1 MKKPKYCKLTKSQIN
16 NLLKAFSF
24 GLPALTAANFAGVH
38 RNTANKFFKKLR
50 IKIAEEIS
58 NHYIKLKGE
67 IEIDESYFGGKRK
80 GQRGRGAF
88 NKQVVFG
95 ILERGGEVRTVVV
108 KDVSAETLMR
118 QIRENTQKGCVYY
131 TDNFRSY
138 SSLSRYG
145 KHNKIRHEKEFA
157 RGKNHIN
164 GIEGFWSYA
173 KRFLAKYNGVSP
185 KNFYLYLK
193 EIEWRFNNR
202 KNKYLERILRKYL

>member
-1 MKKPKYCKLTKSQIN
+1 MRKPKYSKLTNSQVRD
-16 NLLKAFSF
+16 LLKAFSL
-24 GLPALTAANFAGVH
+24 GLPALIAAKFSGVH

-50 IKIAEEIS
+50 IKIAEETS
-58 NHYIKLKGE
+58 KHVDKLKGE

-80 GQRGRGAF
+80 GNRGRGAF

-95 ILERGGEVRTVVV
+95 ILERGGEVRTVLV
-108 KDVSAETLMR
+108 KDVSAKTLLKE
-118 QIRENTQKGCVYY
+118 IRKNTQKGCVYY

-138 SSLSRYG
+138 NSLSRFG
-145 KHNKIRHEKEFA
+145 KHNKICHENSFA
-157 RGKNHIN
+157 IGKNHIN

-173 KRFLAKYNGVSP
+173 KRFLSKYNGVSS

-202 KNKYLERILRKYL
+202 KNNKLEQILRKFV